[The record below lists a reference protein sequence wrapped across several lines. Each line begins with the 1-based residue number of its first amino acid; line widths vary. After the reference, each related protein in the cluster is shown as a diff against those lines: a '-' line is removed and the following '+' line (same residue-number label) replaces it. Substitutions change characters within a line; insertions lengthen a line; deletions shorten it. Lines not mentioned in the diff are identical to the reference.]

1 MNEHISFIEFVENG
15 GISTAQGIASDWH
28 GGQWSDLYKLSCGV
42 YDEWTVDDIEGMIME
57 FGECIEQGEETDEI
71 YEAIDELTFA
81 AALFNLSDNSL
92 EEN

>member
-42 YDEWTVDDIEGMIME
+42 YDEWASDDLEGMIME
-57 FGECIEQGEETDEI
+57 FGECIEDGEETDEI

-81 AALFNLSDNSL
+81 LTLFDHQDDVS